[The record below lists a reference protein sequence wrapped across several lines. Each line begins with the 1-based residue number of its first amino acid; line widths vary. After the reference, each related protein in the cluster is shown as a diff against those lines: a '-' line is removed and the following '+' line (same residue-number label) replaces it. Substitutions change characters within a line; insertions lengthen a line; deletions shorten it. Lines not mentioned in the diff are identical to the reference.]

1 MPDKITEAVHATPY
15 PSAPSIW
22 IAYPEPGDWKRLFLP
37 VLDPHLAA
45 DVHWLRAKY
54 NFMRSNHEANV
65 KGLLDAIASQH
76 TGQTLFQL
84 FRERPGHS
92 VMIFPYIFAPRYLE
106 GSDADTRPVEPY
118 AATAKNKPMVG
129 ASGKNF
135 CTFKF
140 DGARICR
147 GTGTGSA
154 VDIFFL
160 QADPLGFFRRT
171 NSTDDMLLHELVHAL
186 RMVSGV
192 DSPLGVSGGYEN
204 QEEFLAVLVTNMYRS
219 HRNKP
224 LFDYLDNPIE
234 AGKFLDTNI
243 RPSPRELIWSLA
255 NGHPRLF
262 DALKS
267 VRAPF
272 NPIKQFFDEL

>member
-1 MPDKITEAVHATPY
+1 LE
-15 PSAPSIW
+15 
-22 IAYPEPGDWKRLFLP
+22 RLFLP

-45 DVHWLRAKY
+45 DVHWLHAKY

-65 KGLLDAIASQH
+65 KGLLDAIGSQH

-84 FRERPGHS
+84 FRERPSRS
-92 VMIFPYIFAPRYLE
+92 VMSFPYIFAPRHLE
-106 GSDADTRPVEPY
+106 DSDADTRPVEPY

-160 QADPLGFFRRT
+160 QADPLGLFRRT
-171 NSTDDMLLHELVHAL
+171 DSTDDMLLHELVHVL

-192 DSPLGVSGGYEN
+192 DNSLGVSGVTKIRKSFSGSSSQICTDRTGTN
-204 QEEFLAVLVTNMYRS
+204 RFLTTSTTLS
-219 HRNKP
+219 KG
-224 LFDYLDNPIE
+224 I
-234 AGKFLDTNI
+234 
-243 RPSPRELIWSLA
+243 SC
-255 NGHPRLF
+255 
-262 DALKS
+262 
-267 VRAPF
+267 
-272 NPIKQFFDEL
+272 